1 MVGREDHHD
10 ESSRLILGCPAL
22 QVRSHAQ
29 KFFLKLEKAG
39 KADVVPP
46 PRPKKRAAKPYPVQS
61 VRNLPCFE
69 HIASLYALWH
79 LSVRTVTQCEA

>member
-1 MVGREDHHD
+1 MEHKPECQCLTWVGH
-10 ESSRLILGCPAL
+10 LM

-46 PRPKKRAAKPYPVQS
+46 PRPKKRAAKPYPVQP
-61 VRNLPCFE
+61 VRPLA
-69 HIASLYALWH
+69 ILYLNC
-79 LSVRTVTQCEA
+79 LSCWLLTS

>member
-1 MVGREDHHD
+1 MSIGI
-10 ESSRLILGCPAL
+10 RLIQVCYAS

-46 PRPKKRAAKPYPVQS
+46 PRPKKRAAKPYAVQS
-61 VRNLPCFE
+61 VRTLPRLERDAISFHCTDSG
-69 HIASLYALWH
+69 IQRVCTATS
-79 LSVRTVTQCEA
+79 RDCDI

>member
-1 MVGREDHHD
+1 M
-10 ESSRLILGCPAL
+10 SKSAAL

-61 VRNLPCFE
+61 VSACMCNPGGAMNTCHCPCWGL
-69 HIASLYALWH
+69 HDAGLTLYI
-79 LSVRTVTQCEA
+79 R

>member
-1 MVGREDHHD
+1 MMGIIL
-10 ESSRLILGCPAL
+10 LIQGSCAL

-61 VRNLPCFE
+61 VCSLRSAPCGM
-69 HIASLYALWH
+69 LL
-79 LSVRTVTQCEA
+79 CC

>member
-1 MVGREDHHD
+1 MVREQRT
-10 ESSRLILGCPAL
+10 SKSAAL

-61 VRNLPCFE
+61 VSACICNPGDAANKLRC
-69 HIASLYALWH
+69 SC
-79 LSVRTVTQCEA
+79 CELHDVV